1 MPRAKLTNTKKCF
14 DDFIWVLLGYVSEMV
29 CDDFSLNFRFNDG
42 KVASYSFAPH
52 TSLVPFSSKGS
63 PRKYSKTW
71 IIHHEPTGI
80 TRWSCETNHECN
92 VLTEWVFCQKIKSTW
107 FNDACGQEKVFLQTI
122 YLDEF
127 LKTLPP
133 KRPFPCGIFFSSFK
147 NVSKIKPKS
156 AIFAYFLF
164 FSLFALPY
172 FSFPF
177 PPLVWFTGLSNAKTP
192 VFWPFSIQKAAHLAR
207 SLF

>member
-14 DDFIWVLLGYVSEMV
+14 DVFIWVLFGYVSEMV

-52 TSLVPFSSKGS
+52 TSRVPFSGKGS

-92 VLTEWVFCQKIKSTW
+92 VLTERVFCQKIKSTW
-107 FNDACGQEKVFLQTI
+107 FNDACGQEKVFLQTT

-133 KRPFPCGIFFSSFK
+133 IRPFPCGSFF
-147 NVSKIKPKS
+147 
-156 AIFAYFLF
+156 F
-164 FSLFALPY
+164 FFFVQKRLQ
-172 FSFPF
+172 
-177 PPLVWFTGLSNAKTP
+177 NKT
-192 VFWPFSIQKAAHLAR
+192 
-207 SLF
+207 